1 MKLFEYMNRE
11 NMLKLEEPRR
21 KFVAKMIVREVQ
33 KVAAQQKISE
43 EEAYLLLSKGLY
55 GGDRDSGEVSAFRH

>member
-55 GGDRDSGEVSAFRH
+55 GGDRHIDQ

>member
-55 GGDRDSGEVSAFRH
+55 GGDRDID